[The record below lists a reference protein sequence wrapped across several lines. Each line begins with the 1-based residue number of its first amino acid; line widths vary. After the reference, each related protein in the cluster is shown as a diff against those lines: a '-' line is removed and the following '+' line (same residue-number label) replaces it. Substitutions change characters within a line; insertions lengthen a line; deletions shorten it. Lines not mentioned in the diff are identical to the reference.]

1 MSPAG
6 HRRTGPPPRGAT
18 VRGGPEH
25 GWRTG
30 RAGTAARAVAG
41 AIVAAAQSGCVV
53 VPVTRDVYDPD
64 CRLMRREVTLEAAVV
79 GQFHS
84 CSGQECSA
92 LLATLGVVSA
102 ATLVVSGSLAV
113 VGNVVYWLEHEANCR
128 GRKAPAP
135 GAGGSV
141 PGQPPGSAPPTP
153 MPAAP
158 LAPAGTA
165 PA

>member
-1 MSPAG
+1 MSGGLPAG
-6 HRRTGPPPRGAT
+6 RRGVRRASIELAFALGA
-18 VRGGPEH
+18 
-25 GWRTG
+25 
-30 RAGTAARAVAG
+30 AMLAA
-41 AIVAAAQSGCVV
+41 GCVV

-64 CRLMRREVTLEAAVV
+64 CRLMRREVTLEAAVI

-128 GRKAPAP
+128 KRRAPTEPVSPAAPA
-135 GAGGSV
+135 S
-141 PGQPPGSAPPTP
+141 PGSAP
-153 MPAAP
+153 ASGA
-158 LAPAGTA
+158 
-165 PA
+165 

>member
-1 MSPAG
+1 M
-6 HRRTGPPPRGAT
+6 
-18 VRGGPEH
+18 
-25 GWRTG
+25 
-30 RAGTAARAVAG
+30 AAL
-41 AIVAAAQSGCVV
+41 AAWALAGCVV

-64 CRLMRREVTLEAAVV
+64 CRLMRREVTLEAAML

-128 GRKAPAP
+128 RR
-135 GAGGSV
+135 
-141 PGQPPGSAPPTP
+141 SAPQAPVPTP
-153 MPAAP
+153 PAAP
-158 LAPAGTA
+158 GTTLGPSGPAA
-165 PA
+165 AA

>member
-1 MSPAG
+1 MSAPTRARRNAG
-6 HRRTGPPPRGAT
+6 PGRP
-18 VRGGPEH
+18 
-25 GWRTG
+25 G
-30 RAGTAARAVAG
+30 RALAALSLWALA
-41 AIVAAAQSGCVV
+41 GCVV

-64 CRLMRREVTLEAAVV
+64 CRLMRREVTLEAAVL

-128 GRKAPAP
+128 RRNAPQAP
-135 GAGGSV
+135 V
-141 PGQPPGSAPPTP
+141 PTP
-153 MPAAP
+153 PAAP
-158 LAPAGTA
+158 GTTLGPSGPGA
-165 PA
+165 AA

>member
-1 MSPAG
+1 MSAAPSGAG
-6 HRRTGPPPRGAT
+6 RP
-18 VRGGPEH
+18 
-25 GWRTG
+25 
-30 RAGTAARAVAG
+30 ARANTMPRRLVRAL
-41 AIVAAAQSGCVV
+41 AALAVWALAGCVV

-64 CRLMRREVTLEAAVV
+64 CRLMRREVTLEAAML

-128 GRKAPAP
+128 RRGAPAAPAP
-135 GAGGSV
+135 TPPAA
-141 PGQPPGSAPPTP
+141 PGTTLGPPGS
-153 MPAAP
+153 
-158 LAPAGTA
+158 TA

>member
-1 MSPAG
+1 MNPS
-6 HRRTGPPPRGAT
+6 HRARQGVAP
-18 VRGGPEH
+18 
-25 GWRTG
+25 GWR
-30 RAGTAARAVAG
+30 RPASAVFAAWALA
-41 AIVAAAQSGCVV
+41 GCVV

-64 CRLMRREVTLEAAVV
+64 CRLMRREVTLEAAML

-128 GRKAPAP
+128 RRNAPQAP
-135 GAGGSV
+135 V
-141 PGQPPGSAPPTP
+141 PTP
-153 MPAAP
+153 PAAP
-158 LAPAGTA
+158 GTTLGPAEPLGA
-165 PA
+165 A

>member
-1 MSPAG
+1 MMLTLAQ
-6 HRRTGPPPRGAT
+6 
-18 VRGGPEH
+18 
-25 GWRTG
+25 
-30 RAGTAARAVAG
+30 AA
-41 AIVAAAQSGCVV
+41 CVV
-53 VPVTRDVYDPD
+53 VPVTRDVYDAD

-128 GRKAPAP
+128 GRR
-135 GAGGSV
+135 GS
-141 PGQPPGSAPPTP
+141 QPPP
-153 MPAAP
+153 PAATP
-158 LAPAGTA
+158 PASTL
-165 PA
+165 

>member
-1 MSPAG
+1 MMLTLAQ
-6 HRRTGPPPRGAT
+6 
-18 VRGGPEH
+18 
-25 GWRTG
+25 
-30 RAGTAARAVAG
+30 AA
-41 AIVAAAQSGCVV
+41 CVV
-53 VPVTRDVYDPD
+53 VPVTRDVYDAD

-128 GRKAPAP
+128 GRR
-135 GAGGSV
+135 GS
-141 PGQPPGSAPPTP
+141 QPSP
-153 MPAAP
+153 PAATP
-158 LAPAGTA
+158 PASTL
-165 PA
+165 

>member
-1 MSPAG
+1 MS
-6 HRRTGPPPRGAT
+6 PPPRA
-18 VRGGPEH
+18 RRAAER
-25 GWRTG
+25 GWRG
-30 RAGTAARAVAG
+30 RAGAAVA
-41 AIVAAAQSGCVV
+41 AWALAGCVV

-64 CRLMRREVTLEAAVV
+64 CRLMRREVMLEAAML

-128 GRKAPAP
+128 RRNAPQAP
-135 GAGGSV
+135 V
-141 PGQPPGSAPPTP
+141 PTP
-153 MPAAP
+153 PAAP
-158 LAPAGTA
+158 AAPGTTLG
-165 PA
+165 PADRAAAA